1 MQPSIPFDTCSQPL
15 CHTGL
20 TIKIIKQQSYPTGE
34 NHQYDGYQFP
44 LCRCMNAPYF
54 QSGPDSQHQS
64 NNPYYESNHNLFT
77 CKVYYWQNNKLQ
89 KSAKFFTCFLFN
101 FIISFLYF
109 LLSLLS
115 PLLDI
120 FLCIFPCILYCISAV
135 FCLIG
140 NFVCGI
146 IDVFFHFFHLVL
158 CPILFSLSRQDVK
171 DTTNVNTK
179 TINNIFFIFILF

>member
-54 QSGPDSQHQS
+54 QGGPDSQHQS

-89 KSAKFFTCFLFN
+89 RSAKFFTCFLFN

-109 LLSLLS
+109 LFLILYIPYVQNLYQRYQAQT
-115 PLLDI
+115 LQK
-120 FLCIFPCILYCISAV
+120 LCIQYS
-135 FCLIG
+135 
-140 NFVCGI
+140 
-146 IDVFFHFFHLVL
+146 
-158 CPILFSLSRQDVK
+158 
-171 DTTNVNTK
+171 TK
-179 TINNIFFIFILF
+179 NL